1 MDRRTLLR
9 RGVTAGVGTALGAWS
24 LNAVAP
30 FLLPEWPVWDVNLSL
45 WMRFQPPHNP
55 PLTTDLD
62 VDVAVIGGGY
72 TGLSAAYHIGKAA
85 PNKHVAVLEARGVG
99 NGASGRNGG
108 MLLPNVANEYL
119 QLLSPADVHKRVY
132 DLTVQSM
139 KNLVALAKGSGI
151 DGVVD
156 SVGALETFETKEE
169 AEHGRAYTESVRG
182 LGIPVKYLD
191 RERTAEAIGTRAYT
205 ASVYEPN
212 AGHVHPIKLV
222 HALKL
227 AAEAAGVKIYEDSP
241 VLSVEEGPVTRLHM
255 ASGQTVKARSLVL
268 ATNAFTSKLGY
279 FRNAIAPV
287 YNYVAAT
294 RPLSVGELTSIGWRS
309 RMPFND
315 ARTLVYYLGLT
326 PEGRILI
333 GGGSAAYAWN
343 DGVAGRP
350 DVKAVDLLR
359 KELTRLYPALLGI
372 EFDASWNGM
381 VDMTL
386 DWAPLVGVTG
396 KHRNIYYGLGYC
408 GHGVNLTFLFGR
420 IIAELEAGQEQP
432 WREFSF
438 VNRHPPYIPNEPFRW
453 IGIQAET
460 AYYGLAGQ

>member
-1 MDRRTLLR
+1 M
-9 RGVTAGVGTALGAWS
+9 LGAWGFNEVS
-24 LNAVAP
+24 PAL
-30 FLLPEWPVWDVNLSL
+30 FPERPVWDINRSL

-55 PLTTDLD
+55 PLTTDLE
-62 VDVAVIGGGY
+62 VDVAVIGAGY
-72 TGLSAAYHIGKAA
+72 TGLSAAYHIRQAA
-85 PNKHVAVLEARGVG
+85 PRKRVAVFEARGVG

-119 QLLSPADVHKRVY
+119 HLGSPPDVHKRVY
-132 DLTVQSM
+132 DLTVASM
-139 KNLVALAKGSGI
+139 KSLIALTAASRIGGA
-151 DGVVD
+151 VEA
-156 SVGALETFETKEE
+156 VGALQTFETQEE

-191 RERTAEAIGTRAYT
+191 RGQTAKVIGTRAYT

-222 HALKL
+222 HVLKL
-227 AAEAAGVKIYEDSP
+227 AAEATGVMIYEDSP
-241 VLSVEEGPVTRLHM
+241 VLKVEEGPMHRLHM
-255 ASGQTVKARSLVL
+255 AGGQTVKARSLVL

-294 RPLSVGELTSIGWRS
+294 RPLSDGELASIGWRS

-315 ARTLVYYLGLT
+315 SRTLVYYLGLT
-326 PEGRILI
+326 PDNRIHI

-350 DVKAVDLLR
+350 DPKAVDLLR
-359 KELTRLYPALLGI
+359 NELARLYPALRGI
-372 EFDASWNGM
+372 EFEAAWNGM

-396 KHRNIYYGLGYC
+396 KQQNVYYGLGYC

-420 IIAELEAGQEQP
+420 IIADLETGRQQP

-438 VNRHPPYIPNEPFRW
+438 VNRKPPYVPNEPFRW

-460 AYYGLAGQ
+460 AYDGLIGE

>member
-1 MDRRTLLR
+1 
-9 RGVTAGVGTALGAWS
+9 
-24 LNAVAP
+24 
-30 FLLPEWPVWDVNLSL
+30 
-45 WMRFQPPHNP
+45 MRFQPPHNP

-72 TGLSAAYHIGKAA
+72 TGLSAAYHIRMAA
-85 PNKHVAVLEARGVG
+85 PNKRVAVLEARGVG

-119 QLLSPADVHKRVY
+119 HLVSPPDIHKRVY

-139 KNLVALAKGSGI
+139 KSLVALAAASRIEGA
-151 DGVVD
+151 VEP
-156 SVGALETFETKEE
+156 VGALQTFETQEE
-169 AEHGRAYTESVRG
+169 ADSGREYTERVRG

-191 RERTAEAIGTRAYT
+191 RGQTAEVIGTRAYT

-222 HALKL
+222 HVLKL
-227 AAEAAGVKIYEDSP
+227 AAEGAGAKIYEDSP
-241 VLSVEEGPVTRLHM
+241 VLKVEEGPMHRLHM
-255 ASGQTVKARSLVL
+255 AGGQTVKARSLVL

-294 RPLSVGELTSIGWRS
+294 GPLSDAELASIGWRS

-315 ARTLVYYLGLT
+315 SRTLVYYLGLT
-326 PEGRILI
+326 PDNRIHI
-333 GGGSAAYAWN
+333 GGGSAAYVWN

-350 DVKAVDLLR
+350 DPKAVDLLR
-359 KELTRLYPALLGI
+359 KELARLYPALQGI
-372 EFDASWNGM
+372 EFETSWNGM

-396 KHRNIYYGLGYC
+396 KQQNIYYGLGYC

-420 IIAELEAGQEQP
+420 IIADLEDGRKEP
-432 WREFSF
+432 WRQFSF
-438 VNRHPPYIPNEPFRW
+438 VNRKPPYVPNEPFRW

-460 AYYGLAGQ
+460 AYDGFAGG

>member
-9 RGVTAGVGTALGAWS
+9 RGIAAGVGTALGAWD
-24 LNAVAP
+24 LNEISPAV
-30 FLLPEWPVWDVNLSL
+30 LPEHPVWDLNHSL
-45 WMRFQPPHNP
+45 WMRCQPPHNP
-55 PLTTDLD
+55 PLTADLD

-72 TGLSAAYHIGKAA
+72 TGLSAAYHIRKAA
-85 PNKHVAVLEARGVG
+85 PNKRVAVLEARGVG

-119 QLLSPADVHKRVY
+119 QMVSAPDVHKRIY
-132 DLTVQSM
+132 ELTVQSM
-139 KNLVALAKGSGI
+139 KSLVALVAASGI
-151 DGVVD
+151 QGAVEPA
-156 SVGALETFETKEE
+156 GALQTFETQEE
-169 AEHGRAYTESVRG
+169 AERGRAYTESVRG
-182 LGIPVKYLD
+182 LGIPVRYLD
-191 RERTAEAIGTRAYT
+191 RGRTAEAIGTRAYP

-212 AGHVHPIKLV
+212 AGHVHPMKLV

-241 VLSVEEGPVTRLHM
+241 VLTVEEGPMNRLHM
-255 ASGQTVKARSLVL
+255 AGRQTVKARSLVL
-268 ATNAFTSKLGY
+268 ATNAFTSKLSY

-294 RPLSVGELTSIGWRS
+294 RALSDAELASIGWRS

-315 ARTLVYYLGLT
+315 SRTLVYYLGLT
-326 PEGRILI
+326 PDNRIHI

-350 DVKAVDLLR
+350 DAKAVDLLR
-359 KELTRLYPALLGI
+359 QELTRLYPALRGI
-372 EFDASWNGM
+372 EFEAAWNGM

-396 KHRNIYYGLGYC
+396 RQRNIYYGLGYC

-420 IIAELEAGQEQP
+420 IIADLEAGRHQP
-432 WREFSF
+432 WREFPF
-438 VNRHPPYIPNEPFRW
+438 VNRKPPYIPNEPFRW

-460 AYYGLAGQ
+460 AYDGLGA